1 MAVVH
6 LIAQIAQMLTEGV
19 YQFILRVNLVV
30 QCLDRLILCS
40 QGSIN
45 KTSMV
50 DR

>member
-6 LIAQIAQMLTEGV
+6 LIAQITQMLTEGIDE
-19 YQFILRVNLVV
+19 FILRINLVV

-45 KTSMV
+45 ETALV

>member
-6 LIAQIAQMLTEGV
+6 LISQIAQMLTEGV
-19 YQFILRVNLVV
+19 YQIILRINLVV

-45 KTSMV
+45 KTAMV

>member
-6 LIAQIAQMLTEGV
+6 LIAQIAQMLTEGINEL
-19 YQFILRVNLVV
+19 ILRINLVV
-30 QCLDRLILCS
+30 QCLNRLILCS

-45 KTSMV
+45 KTAMV